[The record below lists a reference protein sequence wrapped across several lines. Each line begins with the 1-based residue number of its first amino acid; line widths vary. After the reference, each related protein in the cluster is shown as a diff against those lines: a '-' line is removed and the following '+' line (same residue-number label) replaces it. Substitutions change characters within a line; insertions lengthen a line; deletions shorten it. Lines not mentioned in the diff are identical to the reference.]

1 MPEGVE
7 LITYAPKA
15 LAGAVA
21 RIAAGRFEAGTAQ
34 DPGEVD
40 ANYVRRS
47 DAELMWR
54 DKV

>member
-1 MPEGVE
+1 MVVE
-7 LITYAPKA
+7 P
-15 LAGAVA
+15 AGA
-21 RIAAGRFEAGTAQ
+21 GDLEAGLAQ
-34 DPGEVD
+34 DPAEID

>member
-1 MPEGVE
+1 MIQEPR
-7 LITYAPKA
+7 L

-21 RIAAGRFEAGTAQ
+21 RIAAARFEAGLAQ
-34 DPGEVD
+34 DPADID